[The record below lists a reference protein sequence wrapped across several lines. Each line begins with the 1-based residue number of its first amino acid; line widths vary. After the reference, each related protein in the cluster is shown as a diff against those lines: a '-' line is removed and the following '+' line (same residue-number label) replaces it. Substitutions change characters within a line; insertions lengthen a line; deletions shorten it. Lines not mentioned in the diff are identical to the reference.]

1 MTVSDWRHGPSPCPR
16 DAGRA
21 DRPGRRRARGRLP
34 RPAQRPRP
42 RRARPAR
49 DPLVHHP
56 RPGRPSRRHA
66 WPHRPLRPPP
76 PAPARRYQAP
86 AGRGP
91 FPGRGPGRAGRR
103 RRRAARAHRPP
114 PHRPDPLARRDHH
127 PRPTVP
133 TTARRAR
140 RRPRPAG
147 ARGRAQGH
155 HRAGNRGGAGDH
167 AGDHRPGQVLGGRTG
182 RPAAGGLA
190 TRRRAPAAAR
200 PARGRPAPG
209 GPARRR
215 RDAAAR
221 RGPAPRRRRPRRP
234 TRRGRA
240 PAGRAARPGSRRPR
254 HHSKG
259 APMTTTRL
267 PLLPDH
273 QLARLLP
280 PGDEPGVGAL
290 ATERGNLPLEAIDVR
305 AAVAGLLARTVLT
318 QTFANPYDEPLQAT
332 YVFPLPDRAAVT
344 EFRMEVA
351 GRVVEG
357 VLEERAKARA
367 AYDQAIA
374 EGRRAS
380 IAEEERP
387 GVFTMRVGN
396 LMPGERATVRL
407 AMAGPLPYGDGEAT
421 FRFPL
426 VVAPRYVPGTPL
438 PGPSVG
444 DGTVPDT
451 DAAPDASRIT
461 PPVLLPG
468 FPNPVR
474 LSLEVEIDPA
484 GLPLRGLDASMHAVR
499 VEDRDGHSVVRMQA
513 GERANRDFVLR
524 LSLGDEAVATALAT
538 VPDAEGHEGTFAL
551 TILPPPAERAPRPR
565 DVVLVLDRSGSMAGW
580 KMVAARRAA
589 ARMLDTLGDADRF
602 AVLAFDNAVERPPA
616 LGGEGLVAAS
626 DRHRFRA
633 VEFLG
638 SMEARGG
645 TEMAAPLRQ
654 AVDLLTGG
662 SDSDRDRV
670 LVLVTDGQVGNEDQL
685 IGLLAPRLGEVR
697 VFTVGVDVAVNE
709 AFLKRLAGLGG
720 GACELVESEDRLD
733 AVMER
738 IHRRVGVPL
747 LTDLVVEDAGL
758 AIEPG
763 SLTPSAPV
771 NGSSGRRLPA
781 LFAGAPLVV
790 TGRWRGRGDGAVV
803 VRGRLASGREWRV
816 EVPASPGAN
825 PALAAVWARGRL
837 RDLEDAYA
845 AGRMADQQIERQIV
859 ATSLRFGVLC
869 RFTAFVAVDTVVV
882 NEGGRQRKVTQP
894 VDAPQG
900 WDMFGPSPV
909 AAGVGVAGMA
919 MAAPAAERSLVARG
933 GAPGGIRRCSPRPRG
948 CRCRPAVP
956 PSRWPCP
963 STPTAAG
970 RASCA
975 SASPGRERAS
985 APAAWPSSAGSSAS
999 CWTTCA
1005 PSGPPRRSCARWTSC
1020 WRSWR
1025 ASTASPQP
1033 AGTRSPGSGS
1043 PPWLPWTR
1051 SPPGP
1056 SRPRRRGRAE
1066 GARPTSGSAR
1076 RAEGGQPRSSS
1087 APWLAGESCTSREAG
1102 RKLVCTS

>member
-1 MTVSDWRHGPSPCPR
+1 MTN
-16 DAGRA
+16 A
-21 DRPGRRRARGRLP
+21 
-34 RPAQRPRP
+34 
-42 RRARPAR
+42 
-49 DPLVHHP
+49 
-56 RPGRPSRRHA
+56 
-66 WPHRPLRPPP
+66 
-76 PAPARRYQAP
+76 
-86 AGRGP
+86 
-91 FPGRGPGRAGRR
+91 
-103 RRRAARAHRPP
+103 
-114 PHRPDPLARRDHH
+114 
-127 PRPTVP
+127 
-133 TTARRAR
+133 
-140 RRPRPAG
+140 
-147 ARGRAQGH
+147 
-155 HRAGNRGGAGDH
+155 
-167 AGDHRPGQVLGGRTG
+167 
-182 RPAAGGLA
+182 
-190 TRRRAPAAAR
+190 
-200 PARGRPAPG
+200 
-209 GPARRR
+209 
-215 RDAAAR
+215 
-221 RGPAPRRRRPRRP
+221 
-234 TRRGRA
+234 
-240 PAGRAARPGSRRPR
+240 
-254 HHSKG
+254 
-259 APMTTTRL
+259 RL
-267 PLLPDH
+267 PLLPDD

-280 PGDEPGVGAL
+280 AGDEPGVGAL
-290 ATERGNLPLEAIDVR
+290 TTERGNLPLEAIDVR

-396 LMPGERATVRL
+396 LLPGEQATIRL

-426 VVAPRYVPGTPL
+426 VVAPRYVPGRPL
-438 PGPSVG
+438 PGQSVG

-451 DAAPDASRIT
+451 DAVPDASRIT

-474 LSLEVEIDPA
+474 LSLEVEVDPA
-484 GLPLRGLDASMHAVR
+484 GLPLRGLAASLHAVR
-499 VEDRDGHSVVRMQA
+499 VEEGDRLVVRMQP

-524 LSLGDEAVATALAT
+524 LSLGEEAVAGSLTTA
-538 VPDAEGHEGTFAL
+538 PDAEGDEGTFAL
-551 TILPPPAERAPRPR
+551 TILPPPAERAARPR

-738 IHRRVGVPL
+738 IHRRVGTPV

-758 AIEPG
+758 GIEPD
-763 SLTPSAPV
+763 SLTPSGGSGGLESEAGARAAGGHAGPSGSPPV
-771 NGSSGRRLPA
+771 SKGPATRLPV

-790 TGRWRGRGDGAVV
+790 TGRLRGRAGAARREGALV
-803 VRGRLASGREWRV
+803 VRGRLASGRGWRT
-816 EVPASPGAN
+816 EVRARPAAN

-845 AGRMADQQIERQIV
+845 AGRGADPGLERQIV

-869 RFTAFVAVDTVVV
+869 RFTAFVAVDSVVV
-882 NEGGRQRKVTQP
+882 NEGGHLRRVTQP

-900 WDMFGPSPV
+900 WDMFAPQPV
-909 AAGVGVAGMA
+909 GAGVA
-919 MAAPAAERSLVARG
+919 MAASATSHGGPAGGMARPLLAKASPAPRGRGAAEPVVVPLDAYRRRARELRARLAEAGEAERG
-933 GAPGGIRRCSPRPRG
+933 GRLAWLRRQLGELLDDLRSVGAPDEELRPLGELLAELVRLDVA
-948 CRCRPAVP
+948 PVPTTEALAAV
-956 PSRWPCP
+956 W
-963 STPTAAG
+963 G
-970 RASCA
+970 RALGA
-975 SASPGRERAS
+975 LDAF
-985 APAAWPSSAGSSAS
+985 AG
-999 CWTTCA
+999 
-1005 PSGPPRRSCARWTSC
+1005 
-1020 WRSWR
+1020 
-1025 ASTASPQP
+1025 
-1033 AGTRSPGSGS
+1033 
-1043 PPWLPWTR
+1043 
-1051 SPPGP
+1051 
-1056 SRPRRRGRAE
+1056 AE
-1066 GARPTSGSAR
+1066 GVAQVAASGRDRAADFWKRRPTS
-1076 RAEGGQPRSSS
+1076 
-1087 APWLAGESCTSREAG
+1087 
-1102 RKLVCTS
+1102 

>member
-1 MTVSDWRHGPSPCPR
+1 
-16 DAGRA
+16 
-21 DRPGRRRARGRLP
+21 
-34 RPAQRPRP
+34 
-42 RRARPAR
+42 
-49 DPLVHHP
+49 
-56 RPGRPSRRHA
+56 
-66 WPHRPLRPPP
+66 
-76 PAPARRYQAP
+76 
-86 AGRGP
+86 
-91 FPGRGPGRAGRR
+91 
-103 RRRAARAHRPP
+103 
-114 PHRPDPLARRDHH
+114 
-127 PRPTVP
+127 
-133 TTARRAR
+133 
-140 RRPRPAG
+140 
-147 ARGRAQGH
+147 
-155 HRAGNRGGAGDH
+155 
-167 AGDHRPGQVLGGRTG
+167 
-182 RPAAGGLA
+182 
-190 TRRRAPAAAR
+190 
-200 PARGRPAPG
+200 
-209 GPARRR
+209 
-215 RDAAAR
+215 
-221 RGPAPRRRRPRRP
+221 
-234 TRRGRA
+234 
-240 PAGRAARPGSRRPR
+240 
-254 HHSKG
+254 
-259 APMTTTRL
+259 MTTSHL
-267 PLLPDH
+267 PLLPDDE
-273 QLARLLP
+273 LARLLP

-332 YVFPLPDRAAVT
+332 YIFPLPDRAAVT

-484 GLPLRGLDASMHAVR
+484 GLPLRGLAASLHAVR

-602 AVLAFDNAVERPPA
+602 AVLAFDNAIECPPA
-616 LGGEGLVAAS
+616 LDGEGLVVAS
-626 DRHRFRA
+626 DRNRFRA

-638 SMEARGG
+638 GIEARGG
-645 TEMAAPLRQ
+645 TEMAEPLRQ
-654 AVDLLTGG
+654 AVDRLAAAPADG
-662 SDSDRDRV
+662 DRDRV

-685 IGLLAPRLGEVR
+685 VGLLAPRLGEVR

-709 AFLKRLAGLGG
+709 GFLKRLAGLGG

-738 IHRRVGVPL
+738 IHQRVGVPL

-933 GAPGGIRRCSPRPRG
+933 GAPGGIRPLLATPSRLPLPARRAPE
-948 CRCRPAVP
+948 PVAVP
-956 PSRWPCP
+956 LDAYRRRARELRERFAGTGEGERAGRLAELRRQLGELLDDLRSVGAAEEELRPLDELLAELARLDGE
-963 STPTAAG
+963 PTTGGDAVARLWQRALAALDAFAAG
-970 RASCA
+970 TEPAP
-975 SASPGRERAS
+975 SPG
-985 APAAWPSSAGSSAS
+985 P
-999 CWTTCA
+999 
-1005 PSGPPRRSCARWTSC
+1005 
-1020 WRSWR
+1020 
-1025 ASTASPQP
+1025 
-1033 AGTRSPGSGS
+1033 
-1043 PPWLPWTR
+1043 
-1051 SPPGP
+1051 
-1056 SRPRRRGRAE
+1056 RRGRSADFWK
-1066 GARPTSGSAR
+1066 RPTS
-1076 RAEGGQPRSSS
+1076 
-1087 APWLAGESCTSREAG
+1087 
-1102 RKLVCTS
+1102 

>member
-1 MTVSDWRHGPSPCPR
+1 MTVSDWRHGPSPCPL

-114 PHRPDPLARRDHH
+114 PHRPHPPARRDHH

-332 YVFPLPDRAAVT
+332 YIFPLPDRAAVT

-602 AVLAFDNAVERPPA
+602 AVLAFDNAIECPPA
-616 LGGEGLVAAS
+616 LDGEGLVVAS
-626 DRHRFRA
+626 DRNRFRA

-638 SMEARGG
+638 GIEARGG
-645 TEMAAPLRQ
+645 TEMAEPLRQ
-654 AVDLLTGG
+654 AVDRLAAAPADG
-662 SDSDRDRV
+662 DRDRV

-685 IGLLAPRLGEVR
+685 VGLLAPRLGEVR

-709 AFLKRLAGLGG
+709 GFLKRLAGLGG

-781 LFAGAPLVV
+781 LF
-790 TGRWRGRGDGAVV
+790 
-803 VRGRLASGREWRV
+803 
-816 EVPASPGAN
+816 
-825 PALAAVWARGRL
+825 
-837 RDLEDAYA
+837 
-845 AGRMADQQIERQIV
+845 
-859 ATSLRFGVLC
+859 
-869 RFTAFVAVDTVVV
+869 
-882 NEGGRQRKVTQP
+882 
-894 VDAPQG
+894 
-900 WDMFGPSPV
+900 
-909 AAGVGVAGMA
+909 
-919 MAAPAAERSLVARG
+919 
-933 GAPGGIRRCSPRPRG
+933 
-948 CRCRPAVP
+948 
-956 PSRWPCP
+956 
-963 STPTAAG
+963 
-970 RASCA
+970 
-975 SASPGRERAS
+975 
-985 APAAWPSSAGSSAS
+985 
-999 CWTTCA
+999 
-1005 PSGPPRRSCARWTSC
+1005 
-1020 WRSWR
+1020 
-1025 ASTASPQP
+1025 
-1033 AGTRSPGSGS
+1033 
-1043 PPWLPWTR
+1043 
-1051 SPPGP
+1051 
-1056 SRPRRRGRAE
+1056 
-1066 GARPTSGSAR
+1066 
-1076 RAEGGQPRSSS
+1076 
-1087 APWLAGESCTSREAG
+1087 
-1102 RKLVCTS
+1102 